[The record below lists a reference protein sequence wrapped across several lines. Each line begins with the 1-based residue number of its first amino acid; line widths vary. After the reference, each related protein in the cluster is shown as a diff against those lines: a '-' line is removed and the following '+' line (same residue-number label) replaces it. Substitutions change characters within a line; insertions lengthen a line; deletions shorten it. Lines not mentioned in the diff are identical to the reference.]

1 MNTKREEYPEYSNKK
16 ICTSIFSRLLHYTDI
31 FVIRMYQI
39 LRVFLQRGSQGN
51 PEWAGQEA
59 GAYPHL

>member
-1 MNTKREEYPEYSNKK
+1 
-16 ICTSIFSRLLHYTDI
+16 
-31 FVIRMYQI
+31 MYQI

-59 GAYPHL
+59 GALPHP

>member
-1 MNTKREEYPEYSNKK
+1 MNTKREEYSEYGNNLYY
-16 ICTSIFSRLLHYTDI
+16 SIFIKLLHYTDI
-31 FVIRMYQI
+31 FVIHMYQI

-59 GAYPHL
+59 GALPHP